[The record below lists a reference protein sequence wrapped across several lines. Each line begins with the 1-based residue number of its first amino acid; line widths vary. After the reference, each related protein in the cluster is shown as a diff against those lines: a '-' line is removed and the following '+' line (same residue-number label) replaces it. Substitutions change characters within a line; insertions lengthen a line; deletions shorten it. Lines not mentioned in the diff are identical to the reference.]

1 MNVYAEHTHVGK
13 NVMPV
18 RSHKGK
24 NNLGGSNMCLQIV
37 GSYALVV
44 RIERES
50 EKRPRQD
57 ESGPWNQ
64 YCDHDLP
71 LSKTGLASARA
82 LFGTEKNLLILAE
95 ACE

>member
-50 EKRPRQD
+50 EKRPVRTKVAHGTSTVTTTSLFPKPDSLQH
-57 ESGPWNQ
+57 EHFSGRKKI
-64 YCDHDLP
+64 Y
-71 LSKTGLASARA
+71 
-82 LFGTEKNLLILAE
+82 
-95 ACE
+95 